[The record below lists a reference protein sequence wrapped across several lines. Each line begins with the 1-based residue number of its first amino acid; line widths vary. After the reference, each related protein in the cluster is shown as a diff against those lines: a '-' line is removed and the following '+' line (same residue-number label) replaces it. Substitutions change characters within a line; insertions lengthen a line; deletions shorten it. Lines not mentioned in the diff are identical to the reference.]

1 MGAGMRKMQGVS
13 DGTPGLVGV
22 CRSLLGRGT
31 EPKVQSP
38 SQYMARQQESSF
50 MIKLHTHNTPC
61 PLWKRRSREWTIS
74 MLLVWAA
81 FS

>member
-13 DGTPGLVGV
+13 DGTPSLVGV
-22 CRSLLGRGT
+22 CRSLLGRGS
-31 EPKVQSP
+31 EPKSIHGQT
-38 SQYMARQQESSF
+38 ARAQQGASF

-61 PLWKRRSREWTIS
+61 PPWKRRSGEWTIS
-74 MLLVWAA
+74 MLLVWPA